1 MSKRVDMINGVTGA
15 VMSVPEELVDDY
27 TRYGHRVAVSKAT
40 DTAANTAATRK
51 RSKNAK

>member
-27 TRYGHRVAVSKAT
+27 TRYGHRVAVSETT
-40 DTAANTAATRK
+40 DAAEKPNATRK